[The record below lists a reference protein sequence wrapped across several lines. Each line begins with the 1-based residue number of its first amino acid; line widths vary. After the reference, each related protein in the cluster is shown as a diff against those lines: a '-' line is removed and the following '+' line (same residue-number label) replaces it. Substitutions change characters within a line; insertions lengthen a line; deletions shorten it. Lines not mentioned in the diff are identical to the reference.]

1 MRVRVLLMAGT
12 LTALT
17 VACSVVDDGRVT
29 GVDPPFGLD
38 DTLPPSTTVEIT
50 TTEAVTTTTGL
61 ESTTTDV
68 QAETVRLYY
77 IASGR
82 LNFVPSRL
90 PPEFALSQLIDALKD
105 GKPEGDLGR
114 GLRSAIPL
122 DAEITVTTDGLGV
135 AQVVLPEG
143 FFDTIPA
150 GDQRLVIAQLVL
162 TLLDNS
168 RGIGQVTFNQ
178 QVSGPDGELIA
189 AGELLTRLDYQGLLA
204 SATPSATTTPS
215 TTGSTAATAATS
227 VP

>member
-1 MRVRVLLMAGT
+1 MRVRVLMMAGA
-12 LTALT
+12 LAALT
-17 VACSVVDDGRVT
+17 MACSVVDDGRVT
-29 GVDPPFGLD
+29 GVNPPFGLD
-38 DTLPPSTTVEIT
+38 DTLPPPTTVEVT
-50 TTEAVTTTTGL
+50 TTEAITTTTGL
-61 ESTTTDV
+61 ETTTTDV

-105 GKPEGDLGR
+105 GKPQGDLGR
-114 GLRSAIPL
+114 GLRSAIPV

-135 AQVVLPEG
+135 AQVLLPEG

-150 GDQRLVIAQLVL
+150 GDQRLAIAQLVL

-178 QVSGPDGELIA
+178 QVSGPSGELIP
-189 AGELLTRLDYQGLLA
+189 AGQLLTRLDYQALLA
-204 SATPSATTTPS
+204 SATPSATTSTPTVTGTPS
-215 TTGSTAATAATS
+215 TTSTS
-227 VP
+227 